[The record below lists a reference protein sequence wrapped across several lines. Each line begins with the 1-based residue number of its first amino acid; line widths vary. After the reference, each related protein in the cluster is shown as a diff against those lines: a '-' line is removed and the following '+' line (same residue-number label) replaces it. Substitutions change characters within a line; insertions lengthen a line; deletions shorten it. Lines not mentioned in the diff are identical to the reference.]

1 MSFLVRSSLLG
12 LALAVL
18 VTGCARDDEDAVSS
32 DGELIAGPAPFDVV
46 THAYEVVPEA
56 SLLKSGDCAVE
67 VSFITE
73 DGMLVRA
80 GEGHVSRAGEAVKGR
95 FEARRYERFESVWT
109 VVRCKVGGGDPA
121 AYQATTPV
129 ASALDSGALRMSI
142 AATRAA
148 TDVAKGNCTGTE
160 RERLYVRL
168 RTSLSKK
175 YGAFQG
181 PYGNDYEQTITLD
194 GAAKLTFH
202 PKAAETSD
210 FWFAYCPATRAG
222 AVHVDLALKE
232 KDIAF
237 DDAFSSPSA
246 DVAVDSTA
254 SLVHTASSTAASA
267 AFDTWVT
274 VRR

>member
-1 MSFLVRSSLLG
+1 MSFLVRSCLLG
-12 LALAVL
+12 LSLTAL
-18 VTGCARDDEDAVSS
+18 VTGCARDDDDAASS
-32 DGELIAGPAPFDVV
+32 DGELVAGPTPFDVV
-46 THAYEVVPEA
+46 SHAYELVPEA
-56 SLLKSGDCAVE
+56 RLVKSADCDVE
-67 VSFITE
+67 VSFVTE

-80 GEGHVSRAGEAVKGR
+80 GAGHVGGAGEPVKGR

-129 ASALDSGALRMSI
+129 AAALGSGALRMSV

-148 TDVAKGNCTGTE
+148 SDVGKGNCNGAE
-160 RERLYVRL
+160 SERLYVRL

-175 YGAFQG
+175 YGGLQG

-194 GAAKLTFH
+194 RGAKLTFH
-202 PKAAETSD
+202 PKAAEVSD
-210 FWFAYCPATRAG
+210 FWFAYCPATRAD

-232 KDIAF
+232 NDLAF

-246 DVAVDSTA
+246 DVPVDAMA